1 MRPVVTNSV
10 CHNSSLIGLVSCDNG
25 AWEALTCT
33 VLCLRIFVPGDI
45 GAIRAIAVECPILLV
60 ETEAIYGV
68 YDDSRL
74 FVRLFLSV
82 TLETELPL
90 LTFIFEGKI
99 VGLHAASTLNR
110 PNTETFPV
118 REAINSCCSVLKR
131 RLDHICWVKLVT
143 LEALLEI
150 PNM

>member
-1 MRPVVTNSV
+1 M
-10 CHNSSLIGLVSCDNG
+10 L
-25 AWEALTCT
+25 
-33 VLCLRIFVPGDI
+33 F
-45 GAIRAIAVECPILLV
+45 V

-68 YDDSRL
+68 YDYSL
-74 FVRLFLSV
+74 VVVRCFLSV
-82 TLETELPL
+82 TLETELSL

-99 VGLHAASTLNR
+99 VGLHAAPTLDR
-110 PNTETFPV
+110 PDTETFPV

-131 RLDHICWVKLVT
+131 RLDHICWVKLVA